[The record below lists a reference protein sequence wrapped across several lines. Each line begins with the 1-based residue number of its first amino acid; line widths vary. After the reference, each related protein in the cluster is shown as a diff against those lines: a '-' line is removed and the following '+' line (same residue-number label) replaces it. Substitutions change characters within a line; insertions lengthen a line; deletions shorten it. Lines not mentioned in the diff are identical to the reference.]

1 MEIRKR
7 RILQSGTTLLLCL
20 IWCLPD
26 TTFKPCLQEEIKNW
40 KQILQS
46 EISYGKFC
54 QMIENVEA
62 GQDPLL
68 NILIEEEGPEE
79 TEETQDSGT
88 FSQ

>member
-1 MEIRKR
+1 
-7 RILQSGTTLLLCL
+7 
-20 IWCLPD
+20 
-26 TTFKPCLQEEIKNW
+26 
-40 KQILQS
+40 
-46 EISYGKFC
+46 
-54 QMIENVEA
+54 MIENVEA